1 MKISKIGNK
10 YEVSDISVREIYET
24 FKLMKE
30 AEDWYRFYMCTAI
43 RIRLMQRICRK
54 GFPHAIRNY
63 HQLVVEDGMKMSHDV
78 IRAVMDYYV
87 DEMSSNVQRT
97 YLARS
102 GATFERWS
110 PTQSWHEYMSCIRNS
125 GPVTMGHDFDLRM
138 NLLAG
143 ILKKDPNAK
152 LKNLKIVVS
161 PLSKDPDC
169 TRV

>member
-10 YEVSDISVREIYET
+10 YEVSDFSVREIYET
-24 FKLMKE
+24 FKLMK
-30 AEDWYRFYMCTAI
+30 DSKIWYRFYMCSAI
-43 RIRLMQRICRK
+43 RIRAAQRICRK

-110 PTQSWHEYMSCIRNS
+110 PTQSWRGYMHTIRS
-125 GPVTMGHDFDLRM
+125 ISVSSDCQYDLRM

-161 PLSKDPDC
+161 PLPKDPDC